1 MLKLKINS
9 IAKQQDGSRAV
20 QIIVYDE
27 IEPKTI
33 LASFTQKI
41 EKNYDKI
48 EIKNSLKSKIQKWK
62 ATETQ
67 TKTKTDIK
75 KVLLEIES
83 ELF

>member
-20 QIIVYDE
+20 QIVVYDE
-27 IEPKTI
+27 AEPKTI

-41 EKNYDKI
+41 EKNYDKK
-48 EIKNSLKSKIQKWK
+48 EL
-62 ATETQ
+62 
-67 TKTKTDIK
+67 KTKLKNKIKQWKDTEVQSKTKSDIES
-75 KVLLEIES
+75 VLSEIEK

>member
-20 QIIVYDE
+20 QIVVYDE
-27 IEPKTI
+27 AEPKTI

-41 EKNYDKI
+41 ENIYDKK
-48 EIKNSLKSKIQKWK
+48 ELKTKLKNKIKQWK
-62 ATETQ
+62 DTETQ
-67 TKTKTDIK
+67 SSTKDDIQIIIT
-75 KVLLEIES
+75 EIEK

>member
-9 IAKQQDGSRAV
+9 VAKQQDGDSAV
-20 QIIVYDE
+20 QIVVYDE
-27 IEPKTI
+27 TEPKII

-41 EKNYDKI
+41 EKNYDKAN
-48 EIKNSLKSKIQKWK
+48 IKSKLKAKIQKWK

-67 TKTKTDIK
+67 TQTKADIEE
-75 KVLLEIES
+75 VLSDIES

>member
-9 IAKQQDGSRAV
+9 VAKQQDGDSAV

-27 IEPKTI
+27 TEPKII

-41 EKNYDKI
+41 EKNYDKVD
-48 EIKNSLKSKIQKWK
+48 IKSELKSKIQKWK